1 VYTSARLKF
10 LLTIFEPH
18 HLSFEGLTIPATS
31 SMSPHANPL
40 HHRRVWW
47 KEATFYQ
54 IYPASFKD
62 SNSDGWG
69 DIPGILQKIE
79 YIASLGIDVVWLSP
93 MFDSPQVDM
102 GYDISDYEKVHAPYG
117 TVKDVEA
124 LIHACHKNDMKIIL
138 DLVVNHTSDQHAWF
152 KESRSSKNNPK
163 RDWYFWQPARYD
175 EHGNRMSP
183 TNYRSYFAG
192 GTWTWDEHTEEY
204 YLHLYDKTQPDLNW
218 ENEDCRR
225 AIYDSAMHFWLEKGI
240 DGFRVDTVNKYS
252 KVLPFA
258 DAPVTDPTSDIQP
271 AAQMWCNGP
280 RIHEFIKEMNRD
292 VLSHYH
298 TYDGQPLVTVGEL
311 SLCSETESVIPYV
324 SALQKEL
331 DMVFQFDIT
340 HLGQGPPGC
349 NDKYDFADW
358 KLPEMKRI
366 VEKWQC
372 FIDGTDAWTTVFNE
386 NHDNGRSVSRFA
398 NDAPEWRE
406 KSAKMLA
413 LWLMGQTGTVFLY
426 QGQEIGMINAPME
439 WNMDEYKDVE
449 SRNYWAEAIRLTEDG
464 TDPTR
469 KRRIKHGLQLMAR
482 DHARL
487 PFQWD
492 DSVNSGFSDAQPWM
506 RVHDD
511 YKEINAAKQAK
522 DENSVLSFYKRML
535 RLRKEHKDVFAY
547 GTFEL
552 IDVMNENTFVYRKQH
567 QDKTALVVLNFTTE
581 PQSLPESEGMKLL
594 VSSYAKPT
602 TGTLLPLEG
611 RIYIN
616 Y

>member
-1 VYTSARLKF
+1 
-10 LLTIFEPH
+10 
-18 HLSFEGLTIPATS
+18 
-31 SMSPHANPL
+31 MSPHANSL
-40 HHRRVWW
+40 QHRRVWW

-54 IYPASFKD
+54 VYPASFKD

-69 DIPGILQKIE
+69 DIPGILQKIK
-79 YIASLGIDVVWLSP
+79 YIASLGVDVLWLSP

-102 GYDISDYEKVHAPYG
+102 GYDISDYEKVYAPYG
-117 TVKDVEA
+117 TVKDVEE
-124 LIHACHKNDMKIIL
+124 LIQACHESDMKIIL

-163 RDWYFWQPARYD
+163 RDWYFWRPARYD
-175 EHGNRMSP
+175 KEGNRMPP

-192 GTWTWDEHTEEY
+192 GTWTWDEQTQEY

-225 AIYDSAMHFWLEKGI
+225 AIYDSAMRFWLDKGI

-252 KVLPFA
+252 KVLPFR
-258 DAPVTDPTSDIQP
+258 DAPVTDPTSIIQP
-271 AAQMWCNGP
+271 AAQMWCSGP

-292 VLSHYH
+292 VLSHYR
-298 TYDGQPLVTVGEL
+298 TYDGQQLVTVGEL
-311 SLCSETESVIPYV
+311 SLCPETESVIPYV
-324 SALQKEL
+324 SAMQREL

-349 NDKYDFADW
+349 NDKYDFAPW

-372 FIDGTDAWTTVFNE
+372 FIEGTDAWTTVFNE

-398 NDAPEWRE
+398 NDASQWRE

-413 LWLMGQTGTVFLY
+413 LWLVGQTGTLFLY
-426 QGQEIGMINAPME
+426 QGQEIGMINAPSY
-439 WNMDEYKDVE
+439 WDMDEYKDVE
-449 SRNYWAEAIRLTEDG
+449 ARNYWAEAVRLAQDG

-469 KRRIKHGLQLMAR
+469 RERIGRGLRLMAR

-492 DSVNSGFSDAQPWM
+492 GSGNAGFSEGRPWM

-511 YKEINAAKQAK
+511 YREINAAAQEG
-522 DENSVLSFYKRML
+522 DEDSVLGFYRRLLK
-535 RLRKEHKDVFAY
+535 LRKEHKDVFVY

-552 IDVMNENTFVYRKQH
+552 VDVDDEKTFVYRKRYE
-567 QDKTALVVLNFTTE
+567 DKTAVVALNFTTE
-581 PQSLPESEGMKLL
+581 AQPLPDTDGLKLL
-594 VSSYAKPT
+594 ASSYPKAAPYM
-602 TGTLLPLEG
+602 LQPLEG